1 MELYD
6 RKKYEEAIVQ
16 LKLAATED
24 SDNASLK
31 CYPGIAYLA
40 AGHAQEAKTTFDAIV
55 KNDHSLFKEVAEWN
69 LAMTYLKFN
78 DEASLKK
85 TLEGIIQQNDHQCH
99 EQPKDLLKR
108 L

>member
-6 RKKYEEAIVQ
+6 QKKYEEAIVQ

-31 CYPGIAYLA
+31 CYLGIAYLA
-40 AGHAQEAKTTFDAIV
+40 AGHVQEAKTIFDAIV

-69 LAMTYLKFN
+69 LAMTYLKLD
-78 DEASLKK
+78 DEGSLKK
-85 TLEGIIQQNDHQCH
+85 TLEGIIQQKDHQYH
-99 EQPKDLLKR
+99 EQAKDLLSR